1 MATTQEFY
9 IRNETDTEARGP
21 FTIEQLSSLVDSS
34 QVTPTTLF
42 YDATSEQWTSIDQ
55 DTSLKEALFPEKK
68 KLTMRTVQASDMLTK
83 ERGTSAPIMVND
95 LLAAAEG
102 RTSDTKGR
110 KDPHAAMATSAGIG
124 RWAAILALV
133 IAAAGELL
141 PNADIIMEMDPM
153 TIAINPIIILG
164 AADLFIA
171 VILGLGVVAFY
182 PLVRFR
188 AALGLGF
195 FGFIFFTHGQPELL
209 LALAGG
215 SLGLYCCTFF
225 VSYFPVIVSALMAVS
240 GFAFVSWKLLS

>member
-1 MATTQEFY
+1 
-9 IRNETDTEARGP
+9 
-21 FTIEQLSSLVDSS
+21 
-34 QVTPTTLF
+34 
-42 YDATSEQWTSIDQ
+42 
-55 DTSLKEALFPEKK
+55 
-68 KLTMRTVQASDMLTK
+68 MRAVQASDMLTK

-124 RWAAILALV
+124 RWAAIVALV
-133 IAAAGELL
+133 LAAAGELL
-141 PNADIIMEMDPM
+141 PSADIIMEMDPM
-153 TIAINPIIILG
+153 TIVVNPIIILG

-195 FGFIFFTHGQPELL
+195 FGFIFFTHGQPEML

-225 VSYFPVIVSALMAVS
+225 VSYFPVVVSALMAIS